1 MPSIPLYELW
11 LPGKE
16 EGKGVRTPRLQ
27 PCGVSAHQWGTI
39 ILLTGAGIYWYQ
51 RIVKKFKKQHR

>member
-1 MPSIPLYELW
+1 MYELW

>member
-16 EGKGVRTPRLQ
+16 EGKRVRTPRLQ
-27 PCGVSAHQWGTI
+27 PCGVSGI
-39 ILLTGAGIYWYQ
+39 DILTKE
-51 RIVKKFKKQHR
+51 VKIL